1 MNWQQRGIDG
11 KRPQGFL
18 PNKGDNI
25 RVEEWIVPALGVATL
40 IATCRVASAKSLLWL
55 DEMVTHILMGSP
67 DYHHMIKAVRDGVEC
82 TPPFYWT
89 VMWAWSYYLGVSDFS
104 LRLFSAIAM
113 GLAFTAAWLLARRIA
128 GFWAATLTCSVLFF
142 LNDYVFQRS
151 TECRPYALLVAI
163 LAIVLLQFERI
174 SRRRPTPFGDLLIY
188 SVLVSVLVLTHL
200 FGFVYSAAL
209 LAALVLSDWINRRFR
224 PFHYL
229 AGILGWAA
237 FLPWIPAFE
246 NQSKIGIPWFWI
258 PKPDWRV
265 LTDPATYSFG
275 VSPILLLVLL
285 AVSFGAWLL
294 RSKGSGAG
302 NGPGSGAME
311 SFVPLQTAALFL
323 VFGVPWVTW
332 IYSVLERPIW
342 LERYLMPAFLG
353 WIIILAPF
361 AQSILASA
369 RQATSGFSAL
379 ASRWISVTCVALGA
393 LIAAFAFG
401 HFLFRAI
408 DLQSM
413 RIAVNRAPYRNEPT
427 VTQSASTFLYLSF
440 YQPRVDPYFILDW
453 PSALTSQNRGAVADF
468 HVMSALKEN
477 FPAFKILP
485 AAVFL
490 ATHDRFM
497 EVDHDKTDWIP
508 NLIATD
514 PTYHRTEI
522 GKDVSSVV
530 RTR

>member
-1 MNWQQRGIDG
+1 
-11 KRPQGFL
+11 
-18 PNKGDNI
+18 
-25 RVEEWIVPALGVATL
+25 
-40 IATCRVASAKSLLWL
+40 
-55 DEMVTHILMGSP
+55 MGSP
-67 DYHHMIKAVRDGVEC
+67 NYQHMIKAVRDGVEC

-89 VMWAWSYYLGVSDFS
+89 VMWGWTYYLGVSDFS
-104 LRLFSAIAM
+104 LRLFSAVAM

-128 GFWAATLTCSVLFF
+128 GFWAATLSCTVLFF

-163 LAIVLLQFERI
+163 LAIVVLQFERI
-174 SRRRPTPFGDLLIY
+174 SRPRPTPVADLLIY

-200 FGFVYSAAL
+200 FGFIYSAAL
-209 LAALVLSDWINRRFR
+209 LGALVLSDGINRRYR

-229 AGILGWAA
+229 AGILGWTA
-237 FLPWIPAFE
+237 FIPWIPAFE
-246 NQSKIGIPWFWI
+246 QQSRIGIPWFWI

-265 LTDPATYSFG
+265 LIDPATYSFG
-275 VSPILLLVLL
+275 GSPILLLVVL
-285 AVSFGAWLL
+285 AVGFGVWLL
-294 RSKGSGAG
+294 GSTGRRAANNLRLG
-302 NGPGSGAME
+302 GME
-311 SFVPLQTAALFL
+311 SFNPLQAAALFL

-369 RQATSGFSAL
+369 RRATSGISAF
-379 ASRWISVTCVALGA
+379 ASRWISVACVTLGA
-393 LIAAFAFG
+393 LIAAFAFA

-408 DLQSM
+408 GLQSM

-440 YQPRVDPYFILDW
+440 YQPRADPYFILDW
-453 PSALTSQNRGAVADF
+453 PSALTSHNRGAVADF

-477 FPAFKILP
+477 FPVFKILP

-497 EVDHDKTDWIP
+497 EVDHDPTDWIP
-508 NLIATD
+508 NLIAAD
-514 PTYHRTEI
+514 PTYHRTDI
-522 GKDVSSVV
+522 SKDVSSVV